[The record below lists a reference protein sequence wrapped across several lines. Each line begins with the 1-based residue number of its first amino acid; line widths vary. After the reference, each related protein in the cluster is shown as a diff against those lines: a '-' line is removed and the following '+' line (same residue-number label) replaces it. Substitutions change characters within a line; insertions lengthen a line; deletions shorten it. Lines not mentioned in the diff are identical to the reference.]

1 MFAHAADVYKNG
13 MKNLGRRFVTDRAGN
28 LALSFALVCVPLL
41 GAMGVSFDY
50 VRALNLHREIQG
62 NLDAALVATVKD
74 IGTKDDKALR
84 EQLGNWLAAEA
95 QVAGSY
101 QLDTASIVI
110 DKTSQ
115 GISAK
120 VTGNVATTFLRV
132 LGWENV
138 PVSVQASVTGGG
150 AGTEEEI
157 KAQNSFSM
165 YFVLDRSGSMDE
177 DTATSYTTTCY
188 KTNKAKT
195 PYTCTKL
202 YTKME
207 ALKLASASL
216 LAQILV
222 ADPKSEYSRTGG
234 VSYNNVMQSPTP
246 LAWGTSAVSSYI
258 NNLTST
264 GTTNSGEAFQ
274 KAYDSLVVTGTGS
287 EEKAHEMKNGN
298 KTPTK
303 FILFM
308 TDGANN
314 ITGADAKTKKY
325 CDQARTAGIRV
336 FSIAFMAPAAGQSL
350 LRYCATNPGDYFDAN
365 STAELVAAFTS
376 IGKSASKTLVRLV
389 N

>member
-1 MFAHAADVYKNG
+1 MFAHAADIFKNG
-13 MKNLGRRFVTDRAGN
+13 MKNLGHRFITDRAGN
-28 LALSFALVCVPLL
+28 LAMSFAIVSVPLL
-41 GAMGVSFDY
+41 GAMGASFDY
-50 VRALNLHREIQG
+50 ARALNLQREIQG
-62 NLDAALVATVKD
+62 NLDAALVAAVQD
-74 IGTKDDKALR
+74 IGTKTDDELKA
-84 EQLGNWLAAEA
+84 QLANWLAADA
-95 QVAGSY
+95 NVAGSY
-101 QLDTASIVI
+101 ELDPDGIVI
-110 DKTSQ
+110 DRTGQ
-115 GISAK
+115 GITAK
-120 VTGNVATTFLRV
+120 VNANVATTFLRV
-132 LGWENV
+132 LGRDNV

-150 AGTEEEI
+150 VGAEEEN

-177 DTATSYTTTCY
+177 DTTTSYTTTCY

-202 YTKME
+202 YKKME
-207 ALKLASASL
+207 ALQLASASL
-216 LAQILV
+216 LAQILL
-222 ADPKSEYSRTGG
+222 ADPESQYSRTGG

-246 LAWGTSAVSSYI
+246 LTWGTTAVSSYI

-274 KAYDSLVVTGTGS
+274 KAYDSLMVKGTGS
-287 EEKAHEMKNGN
+287 EEKAHETKNGN

-314 ITGADAKTKKY
+314 VSGADTKTKKY
-325 CDQARTAGIRV
+325 CDKARTDGIRV

-350 LRYCATNPGDYFDAN
+350 LKYCATNPGDSFNAD

-376 IGKSASKTLVRLV
+376 IGKSASKTLIRLT

>member
-1 MFAHAADVYKNG
+1 MFARAADAFKNT
-13 MKNLGRRFVTDRAGN
+13 MKTTGRRFVTDRAGN
-28 LALSFALVCVPLL
+28 LAMSFAIVSVPLL

-50 VRALNLHREIQG
+50 VRAMNLHREMQSS
-62 NLDAALVATVKD
+62 LDAGLVAAVQD
-74 IGTKDDKALR
+74 IGTKDTEALK
-84 EQLGNWLAAEA
+84 EQLTNWLAAEA
-95 QVAGSY
+95 SVSGSY
-101 QLDTASIVI
+101 ELDTNSVAI
-110 DKTSQ
+110 DFTNH
-115 GISAK
+115 GITAK
-120 VTGNVATTFLRV
+120 VNANVSTTFLKI
-132 LGWENV
+132 LGRQTI

-150 AGTEEEI
+150 ASAEEEN

-177 DTATSYTTTCY
+177 NTTTSYTTTCY

-202 YTKME
+202 YKKME
-207 ALKLASASL
+207 ALQLASASL
-216 LAQILV
+216 LSQILL
-222 ADPKSEYSRTGG
+222 ADPESQYSRTGA

-274 KAYDSLVVTGTGS
+274 KAYESLMVVGTGS
-287 EEKAHEMKNGN
+287 EEKAHELKNGN
-298 KTPTK
+298 KTPAK

-308 TDGANN
+308 TDGENN
-314 ITGADAKTKKY
+314 VSGADAKTKKY
-325 CDQARTAGIRV
+325 CDSARTDGIRV
-336 FSIAFMAPAAGQSL
+336 FSIAFMAPAAGQAL
-350 LRYCATNPGDYFDAN
+350 LKYCATNPADYFDAD

-376 IGKSASKTLVRLV
+376 IGKSASKTLIRLT